1 MESNV
6 KNEELRPLIEN
17 ENSCDTR
24 SANLS
29 NINEDSF
36 VIQNR
41 DNANQSIP
49 HSTRTLSAIF
59 ITVNATLG
67 THLSKIKLNLLYLRI
82 FSSLGAGLLNIP
94 HAFNES
100 GGILYA
106 TIIQT
111 VSHRK
116 SFFF

>member
-6 KNEELRPLIEN
+6 KNEELRPLIDN

-67 THLSKIKLNLLYLRI
+67 THLIKESTFLMNLFI
-82 FSSLGAGLLNIP
+82 FRCGSS
-94 HAFNES
+94 
-100 GGILYA
+100 
-106 TIIQT
+106 
-111 VSHRK
+111 
-116 SFFF
+116 